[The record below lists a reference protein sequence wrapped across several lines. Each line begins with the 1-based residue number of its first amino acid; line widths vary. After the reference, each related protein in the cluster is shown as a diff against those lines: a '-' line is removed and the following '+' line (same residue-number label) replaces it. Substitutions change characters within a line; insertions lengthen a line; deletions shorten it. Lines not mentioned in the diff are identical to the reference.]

1 LFVNCI
7 QQNGVDVLSP
17 KTGRTCT
24 KARVCNSED
33 KYRLI
38 VENIQEAIVV
48 AQEGQIKF
56 CNSKSFELLGYAIDE
71 FRNKELTTELTK
83 FIHPQDRGLVLERH
97 NKRLQGESVPEIY
110 DFRIVDRGG
119 HIKWVEIS
127 TVVIDWDGRP
137 AVLNFL
143 NDITYR
149 KNIEQETIRLET
161 AIEQA
166 GECVVITDA
175 NATIQYVN
183 PAFEKITGYARA
195 EVIGQNPRIL
205 QSGRHDGSF
214 YTSMW
219 KTLISGDVWSGHF
232 VNHRKDGSLYEEDV
246 TISPVKNAQGKITNY
261 VAVKRDVTEEIKKE
275 KQLRQAQKM
284 EAIGTLAGGIAH
296 DFNNILSAIIGYSEM
311 ALDKVEND
319 ASLQIYMQEIFTA
332 GVRARDLVKQILTF
346 SRQAEQEMKPV
357 QIKFIVE
364 EILRLLRASLPATIE
379 ILRNI
384 QSADTVLADPTQIH
398 QILMNLCTNAAQAMR
413 EKGGLLNVSLI
424 TVEMDEKFAAEHP
437 DAGIGPYLRLTV
449 RDTGLGIAPEIRE
462 KIFDP
467 FFTTKEKEEGTGM
480 GLAVVDGIVKG
491 HGGFITVESKP
502 QKGTAFHVYLPVARK
517 CTQPEIELK
526 GPLPTGSEHILLIDD
541 EKPLVD
547 IGREMLK
554 RQGYEITTC
563 TSSVEALALFK
574 AKADRF
580 DLVITD
586 MTMPD
591 MTGIDLAREFLA
603 MRPDFPI
610 ILCTG
615 FSETVTEE
623 TARSAGVK
631 AFLLKPL
638 TIHELTRTIR
648 KVLDHGIVDG

>member
-1 LFVNCI
+1 LFLESSEQNSVN
-7 QQNGVDVLSP
+7 GHGY
-17 KTGRTCT
+17 KTGRPRT
-24 KARVCNSED
+24 KARVRNSEE

-38 VENIQEAIVV
+38 VDNIQEAIVV
-48 AQEGQIKF
+48 AQAGQVKF
-56 CNSKSFELLGYAIDE
+56 CNPKSLELLGYAVDE
-71 FRNKELTTELTK
+71 FRNKELTAAWPAE
-83 FIHPQDRGLVLERH
+83 FIHPQDRALVTERH
-97 NKRLQGESVPEIY
+97 NKRLRGESVPETY
-110 DFRIVDRGG
+110 DFRIVDQSGN
-119 HIKWVEIS
+119 IKWVEVS

-137 AVLNFL
+137 ATLNFF
-143 NDITYR
+143 NDITFR
-149 KNIEQETIRLET
+149 KNIEQETLRLET

-175 NATIQYVN
+175 HAAIQYVN
-183 PAFEKITGYARA
+183 PAFEKITGYGRA
-195 EVIGQNPRIL
+195 EVIGRNPAIL

-214 YTSMW
+214 YASMW
-219 KTLISGDVWSGHF
+219 QTLVSGDVWSGHF
-232 VNHRKDGSLYEEDV
+232 VNRRKDGSLYEEDA
-246 TISPVKNAQGKITNY
+246 TISAVRNSQGKITNY

-311 ALDKVEND
+311 ALDKIEND
-319 ASLQIYMQEIFTA
+319 ASLQTYLQEIFTA

-357 QIKFIVE
+357 RIKFIVE
-364 EILRLLRASLPATIE
+364 EILRLLRASLPTTIE
-379 ILRNI
+379 ILRDI

-398 QILMNLCTNAAQAMR
+398 QIMMNLCTNASQAMR
-413 EKGGLLNVSLI
+413 KKGGLLNVSLV

-437 DAGIGPYLRLTV
+437 DAGTGPYLRLTV
-449 RDTGLGIAPEIRE
+449 RDTGHGIAPEIRE

-502 QKGTAFHVYLPVARK
+502 QKGTAFHVFLPVARK

-526 GPLPTGSEHILLIDD
+526 VPLPGGSEHILLIDD
-541 EKPLVD
+541 EKTLVD
-547 IGREMLK
+547 IGRHMLEQ
-554 RQGYEITTC
+554 QGYEITC
-563 TSSVEALALFK
+563 RTSSLEALALFK
-574 AKADRF
+574 AKSDRF
-580 DLVITD
+580 DLAITD

-591 MTGIDLAREFLA
+591 LTGIDLAREFLA
-603 MRPDFPI
+603 IRPDFPI

-615 FSETVTEE
+615 FSETATEE

-638 TIHELTRTIR
+638 TIHELTRTVR
-648 KVLDHGIVDG
+648 KVLDQKN